1 MTITTVQKLAKEIG
15 MPARDLYQKLVSYG
29 YEVENIESKLS
40 TEQVNEVKQKIGQFK
55 LEEQRVAT
63 RVIRRRQATKE
74 TPSVVEEGEKAKIS
88 EEKGKTTEQETSKKK
103 TGVEA
108 KTKADKEK
116 EEAQPRLPLP
126 VKKESLETKPQ
137 PESAQKKE
145 VKPLTKLE
153 KEKIESLVKAESKA
167 RKPLVKEKMAE
178 IRLTDFTK
186 KVKVIYPKEKKVV
199 NIRSQQKTQ
208 LTTPAV
214 HKRVVKMKDAITV
227 GDLAKGLSIKTNELM
242 AKLVKQGMMVTVNH
256 VLDFET
262 ASLIATDYKHEV
274 VNVAFNEQEAVAKV
288 EDKPGDLKPRPPV
301 VTIMGHVDHGKTTLL
316 DAIRKTDVAASESG
330 GITQHIGAYQVDMGG
345 RKISFIDTPGH
356 AAFAAMRSR
365 GAKVT
370 DIVVLVVAADD
381 GIMPQTKEAATHA
394 KEAGVAIIVAAN
406 KMDVPGANL
415 EKIKQQLTEIDLMPE
430 EWGGK
435 TILVPVSAKKGTGLK
450 ELLDMILLQ
459 ADVLELK
466 ANPSKQAKG
475 VVLES
480 KLDAKQ
486 GSVVT
491 LLVKEGTLKSSD
503 YIVSGNYS
511 GKVRALRDELGKT
524 VKEAPPS
531 MPVEVLG
538 LSGSPQ
544 AGDDFFATQSAQE
557 AKEIVDHR
565 VEKQRQAGFT
575 KTSRESLEELL
586 RKTAEGEAKELKLIV
601 KADVQGS
608 VEALSQALEKL
619 STDAVKVKVIQNM
632 VGGVTEN
639 DVHLATASHALIIA
653 FHVRPESNA
662 RKLAEE
668 KGVIIKPYKII
679 YEAIDEVK
687 KLMTGLLDPV
697 FEEQFLGRAEVRN
710 VFNISKIGTIAGCQV
725 LEGLIKRS
733 AKARLLRDNVIV
745 HEGRLASLKR
755 FKDDVREVQS
765 GFECGLALENFND
778 IKVGDIVEASEQKEI
793 KPTL

>member
-1 MTITTVQKLAKEIG
+1 MTIVSVQKLAKEMGI
-15 MPARDLYQKLVSYG
+15 PARDLYQKLVSYG
-29 YEVENIESKLS
+29 YEVENIESKL
-40 TEQVNEVKQKIGQFK
+40 TADQVSEVKQKIGQFNLDEK
-55 LEEQRVAT
+55 RVAT
-63 RVIRRRQATKE
+63 RVIRRRQTTKE
-74 TPSVVEEGEKAKIS
+74 SVAREKPSEVKTQTAQTETIQAEEALKQ
-88 EEKGKTTEQETSKKK
+88 KGGGKK
-103 TGVEA
+103 A
-108 KTKADKEK
+108 KTKEG
-116 EEAQPRLPLP
+116 ERPLPLEE
-126 VKKESLETKPQ
+126 KKAAASVPQ
-137 PESAQKKE
+137 PKQVEVPKERKE
-145 VKPLTKLE
+145 VKPLTKIE
-153 KEKIESLVKAESKA
+153 KEKIESLVKAESQP
-167 RKPLVKEKMAE
+167 RKVVVKDKKEE
-178 IRLTDFTK
+178 VRLTDFTR
-186 KVKVIYPKEKKVV
+186 KVKVIYPKERKVV
-199 NIRSQQKTQ
+199 NIRSQQKTVV
-208 LTTPAV
+208 TTPSA
-214 HKRVVKMKDAITV
+214 HKRVVKMKDIITV
-227 GDLAKGLSIKTNELM
+227 GDLAKGLSIKTNDLIS
-242 AKLVKQGMMVTVNH
+242 KLVKQGMMVTVNH
-256 VLDFET
+256 NLDFET
-262 ASLIATDYKHEV
+262 ASLIAQDYQHEI
-274 VNVAFNEQEAVAKV
+274 VNIAFKEQEAARKI
-288 EDKPGDLKPRPPV
+288 EDKPEDLKPRPPI

-316 DAIRKTDVAASESG
+316 DTIRKTNVAGGESG
-330 GITQHIGAYQVDMGG
+330 GITQHIGAYQVDVGG

-370 DIVVLVVAADD
+370 DIVVLVIAADD

-394 KEAGVAIIVAAN
+394 KEAGVAILVAAN
-406 KMDVPGANL
+406 KMDVPGANI

-459 ADVLELK
+459 ADILELK
-466 ANPSKQAKG
+466 ANPAKQAKG

-486 GSVVT
+486 GAMVT

-503 YIVSGNYS
+503 YIVSGVQY
-511 GKVRALRDELGKT
+511 GKVRALRDDLGRI

-538 LSGSPQ
+538 LSGAPQ

-557 AKEIVDHR
+557 AKEIAEHR
-565 VEKQRQAGFT
+565 IEKQRQTSLVKT
-575 KTSRESLEELL
+575 KGVESLEDLL
-586 RKTAEGEAKELKLIV
+586 RKTAEGESKELKLIV

-619 STDAVKVKVIQNM
+619 STDIVKVKVIQSM

-639 DVHLATASHALIIA
+639 DIHLAGASHALIIA

-668 KGVIIKPYKII
+668 KGIIIKPYKII

-687 KLMTGLLDPV
+687 KLMMGLLDPV
-697 FEEQFLGRAEVRN
+697 FEEQFLGRAEVRS

-725 LEGLIKRS
+725 VEGMLRRNGKV
-733 AKARLLRDNVIV
+733 RLLRDNVIV

-755 FKDDVREVQS
+755 FKDDAREVQT

-778 IKVGDIVEASEQKEI
+778 IKVGDIVEIFEQKQLE
-793 KPTL
+793 PTL

>member
-1 MTITTVQKLAKEIG
+1 MTIVTVQKLAKEIG
-15 MPARDLYQKLVSYG
+15 IPARDLYQKLVTFG
-29 YEVENIESKLS
+29 YEIENIESKLT

-55 LEEQRVAT
+55 VEEKRVAT

-74 TPSVVEEGEKAKIS
+74 TGPVGEEPKKTSVPEVQVSGQEQEASK
-88 EEKGKTTEQETSKKK
+88 KTT
-103 TGVEA
+103 GV
-108 KTKADKEK
+108 KTKAKALSKK
-116 EEAQPRLPLP
+116 EEAQ
-126 VKKESLETKPQ
+126 VATKPQ
-137 PESAQKKE
+137 VEIAPKKEEPKEKKE
-145 VKPLTKLE
+145 VKPLTKIE
-153 KEKIESLVKAESKA
+153 KEKIESLVKAESKG
-167 RKPLVKEKMAE
+167 RKSPVKAKEE
-178 IRLTDFTK
+178 VRLTDFTK
-186 KVKVIYPKEKKVV
+186 KVKIIYPKEKKVV

-208 LTTPAV
+208 ITTPAA
-214 HKRVVKMKDAITV
+214 HKRVVRMKDTITV
-227 GDLAKGLSIKTNELM
+227 GDLAKGFSIKTNELI

-256 VLDFET
+256 PLDFET

-274 VNVAFNEQEAVAKV
+274 VNVAFKEHEVVAKV
-288 EDKPGDLKPRPPV
+288 EDKAEDLKPRPPV

-316 DAIRKTDVAASESG
+316 DAIRKTNVAAGESG
-330 GITQHIGAYQVDMGG
+330 GITQHIGAYQVLVGG

-365 GAKVT
+365 GARVT

-381 GIMPQTKEAATHA
+381 GVMPQTKEAATHA
-394 KEAGVAIIVAAN
+394 KEAGVAILVAAN
-406 KMDVPGANL
+406 KMDAPGANL

-466 ANPSKQAKG
+466 ANPHKQAKG

-486 GSVVT
+486 GSVIT

-503 YIVSGNYS
+503 YIVSGIHS
-511 GKVRALRDELGKT
+511 GKVRALRDDLGK
-524 VKEAPPS
+524 VIKEAPPS

-538 LSGSPQ
+538 LSGSPA
-544 AGDDFFATQSAQE
+544 AGDDFFATVSAQE
-557 AKEIVDHR
+557 AQNIVSHR
-565 VEKQRQAGFT
+565 IQKRREASLIRT
-575 KTSRESLEELL
+575 KGPESLEELL
-586 RKTAEGEAKELKLIV
+586 RKTAETETKELKLIV

-608 VEALSQALEKL
+608 VEALSQTLEKL
-619 STDAVKVKVIQNM
+619 STEAVKVKVIYSM

-639 DVHLATASHALIIA
+639 DVHLALASHALIIA

-662 RKLAEE
+662 RRLAEE

-679 YEAIDEVK
+679 YEATDEVK
-687 KLMTGLLDPV
+687 QLMTGLLEPV

-710 VFNISKIGTIAGCQV
+710 VFNVSKVGAIAGCQV
-725 LEGLIKRS
+725 LEGLVKRS
-733 AKARLLRDNVIV
+733 GKVRLLRDNVVV

-755 FKDDVREVQS
+755 FKDDVREVQT

-778 IKVGDIVEASEQKEI
+778 IKVGDVVEIFEQKEI